1 MGCHAAPWPPGFG
14 DFGERLRVRTF
25 AQTEGEAC
33 GFLHGEVAG
42 RKGIRV
48 PEAKEKIDISSPW
61 PDPMQ
66 GGERGV
72 RLVGIHVAHGSKID
86 PAFGD
91 RFADFADRFDLRGGE
106 SKAPELVGA
115 RAAHG
120 IVVKWIERGEESGTD
135 RGGACGGELLP
146 ANDRAQAGK
155 SRLAPTQVERTGF
168 FGDRFEPRVC
178 DNKLCEAR
186 PEIGLTMEEVS
197 HALSV

>member
-14 DFGERLRVRTF
+14 DLGERLGVRAF
-25 AQTEGEAC
+25 AQTEGKAR
-33 GFLHGEVAG
+33 GFLHGEIAG

-48 PEAKEKIDISSPW
+48 PEAKEKIDISGPW
-61 PDPMQ
+61 PNPMQ

-72 RLVGIHVAHGSKID
+72 RYVGIHVADGSEID
-86 PAFGD
+86 PASGD

-106 SKAPELVGA
+106 SKSPELVGA

-135 RGGACGGELLP
+135 RGGACGRELLP